1 MPAKRPKPTRKAAK
15 TSAPKRT
22 KAPAKPAK
30 PKPVKKKAPVSR
42 KAAELDLSALPA
54 ENISRLDKWIC
65 LACVLDVFTRH
76 LGLSAKTAQLEIKRH
91 SPSLQELYAPMVA
104 RPYFTAESVK
114 DVCPYCG
121 SPSKWHAK
129 VSVHRIESTKAT
141 DASRRQILKSLADT
155 QFIVLE
161 EQTTRQHAFFE
172 WLDKISA
179 GLDLDDPKW
188 LYEVSRHYLGR
199 KEPKVDWR
207 PQFDQTHSIRRSRRL
222 E

>member
-1 MPAKRPKPTRKAAK
+1 MEIFDMREFDGHELVVFGHDATTGLRAIIAVHSTARGPAAGGCRMWPYASTAEAVADV
-15 TSAPKRT
+15 SAVP

-54 ENISRLDKWIC
+54 EDISRLDKWIC

-121 SPSKWHAK
+121 SPSKC
-129 VSVHRIESTKAT
+129 
-141 DASRRQILKSLADT
+141 
-155 QFIVLE
+155 
-161 EQTTRQHAFFE
+161 
-172 WLDKISA
+172 
-179 GLDLDDPKW
+179 P
-188 LYEVSRHYLGR
+188 
-199 KEPKVDWR
+199 
-207 PQFDQTHSIRRSRRL
+207 
-222 E
+222 